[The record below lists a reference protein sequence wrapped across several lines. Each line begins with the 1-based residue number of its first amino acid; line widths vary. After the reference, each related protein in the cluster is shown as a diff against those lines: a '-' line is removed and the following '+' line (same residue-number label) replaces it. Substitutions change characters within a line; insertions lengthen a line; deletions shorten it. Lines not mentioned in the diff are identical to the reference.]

1 MARLDNPNYI
11 AALRIVQRLQE
22 LGHQAYFAGG
32 CVRDLLLGVAP
43 KDFDVAT
50 SATPELVMAAFPRT
64 EAVGAHFGVVLVI
77 DHVAD
82 ERTAT
87 EVATFRHDGAYS
99 DGRRPDAV
107 RFSTDPRED
116 VLRRD
121 FTINGLLLN
130 AVAYEAGDRIDS
142 CVLDFVGGRGD
153 LETRLVRAIGSP
165 ALRFAEDKLR
175 MLRAVRFAARL
186 DFAIERRTM
195 EAIQPQAAEV
205 AVVSA
210 ERIREELTKILTEGG
225 ARRGFQLLDETGL
238 LAIVLPEIKRMQ
250 GVEQPPQFH
259 PEGDVW
265 THTLLMLATL
275 PAGAPA
281 TLAWGMLLHDVGKP
295 ATFSAP
301 DPAKPGDRIRF
312 NGHVDVGVAVARAI
326 LNRLRFSG
334 EEAEQI
340 LALVKHHM
348 QFGDVMEMKQST
360 LKRFLRLPHFDEH
373 LALHRADCLSSHRK
387 LGLYDYAKQQYEQ
400 MGEDQIRP
408 PLLLTGDD
416 LIAGGYKPGP
426 EFKAMLEAA
435 EDAQLEGAIATKEE
449 ALRLVQQ
456 RFPPNP

>member
-1 MARLDNPNYI
+1 
-11 AALRIVQRLQE
+11 
-22 LGHQAYFAGG
+22 
-32 CVRDLLLGVAP
+32 
-43 KDFDVAT
+43 
-50 SATPELVMAAFPRT
+50 
-64 EAVGAHFGVVLVI
+64 
-77 DHVAD
+77 
-82 ERTAT
+82 
-87 EVATFRHDGAYS
+87 
-99 DGRRPDAV
+99 
-107 RFSTDPRED
+107 
-116 VLRRD
+116 
-121 FTINGLLLN
+121 
-130 AVAYEAGDRIDS
+130 
-142 CVLDFVGGRGD
+142 
-153 LETRLVRAIGSP
+153 
-165 ALRFAEDKLR
+165 